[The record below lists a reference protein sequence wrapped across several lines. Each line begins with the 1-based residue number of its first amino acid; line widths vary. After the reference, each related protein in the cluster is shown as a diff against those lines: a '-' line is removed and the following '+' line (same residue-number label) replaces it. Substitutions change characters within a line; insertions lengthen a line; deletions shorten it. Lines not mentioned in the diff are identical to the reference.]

1 MTLLGVLVR
10 FVQLGAALGL
20 IGIFTVLLLAGR
32 SDRATALAWEARV
45 LSLMR
50 WIVVALL
57 FSGVVALAYQAVVA
71 TGRAARCSS
80 PRPGCA

>member
-20 IGIFTVLLLAGR
+20 IGIFAMLLLAGR

-50 WIVVALL
+50 WLVATLL
-57 FSGVVALAYQAVVA
+57 FSGVVATTA
-71 TGRAARCSS
+71 
-80 PRPGCA
+80 